1 MECIVECSTRAT
13 SVTTYNL
20 SIKRNFGI
28 NDAEEKTNKTD
39 FLSGKNLLVMLKGP

>member
-28 NDAEEKTNKTD
+28 NAEEKTNKTD
-39 FLSGKNLLVMLKGP
+39 FPSGKNLLVMLKGP